1 MFGKAE
7 DKANEAA
14 GAVEEAFGK
23 AVDSPEH
30 QVRGAARKYA
40 SQSQLCRP
48 RRSGQRKNTGG
59 SQPAGRRG
67 RCGGGRHRF
76 RLLAGTQ
83 ISGERAARQQARYGP
98 FFVLFSPCAQ
108 TFIYYSHRL

>member
-14 GAVEEAFGK
+14 GAVEAFGK

-40 SQSQLCRP
+40 SSQLCRP

-98 FFVLFSPCAQ
+98 FRPFLPCAQ

>member
-40 SQSQLCRP
+40 SQASYAARDAADSVRTRWKPTRWPAWPLR
-48 RRSGQRKNTGG
+48 RRSASFSASCWDANN
-59 SQPAGRRG
+59 
-67 RCGGGRHRF
+67 
-76 RLLAGTQ
+76 
-83 ISGERAARQQARYGP
+83 GEFAARQQARYGP
-98 FFVLFSPCAQ
+98 FFALPPPACKLSSITA
-108 TFIYYSHRL
+108 IA

>member
-40 SQSQLCRP
+40 SRASYAARDAAD
-48 RRSGQRKNTGG
+48 SVKN
-59 SQPAGRRG
+59 QVEANP
-67 RCGGGRHRF
+67 
-76 RLLAGTQ
+76 LAGVAV
-83 ISGERAARQQARYGP
+83 AAAIGIVFGFLLGRK
-98 FFVLFSPCAQ
+98 
-108 TFIYYSHRL
+108 

>member
-14 GAVEEAFGK
+14 GAVEAFGK

-40 SQSQLCRP
+40 SQP
-48 RRSGQRKNTGG
+48 AMPPETQRT
-59 SQPAGRRG
+59 A
-67 RCGGGRHRF
+67 
-76 RLLAGTQ
+76 
-83 ISGERAARQQARYGP
+83 
-98 FFVLFSPCAQ
+98 
-108 TFIYYSHRL
+108 

>member
-14 GAVEEAFGK
+14 GAVEAFGK

-40 SQSQLCRP
+40 SQASYAARDAADSVRTQVEANP
-48 RRSGQRKNTGG
+48 
-59 SQPAGRRG
+59 
-67 RCGGGRHRF
+67 
-76 RLLAGTQ
+76 LAGVAV
-83 ISGERAARQQARYGP
+83 AAAVGIVFGFLLGRK
-98 FFVLFSPCAQ
+98 
-108 TFIYYSHRL
+108 

>member
-40 SQSQLCRP
+40 SQASYAARDAADSVRTQVEANPLAGAVVRA
-48 RRSGQRKNTGG
+48 NFHL
-59 SQPAGRRG
+59 SQPSLKKTNA
-67 RCGGGRHRF
+67 F
-76 RLLAGTQ
+76 N
-83 ISGERAARQQARYGP
+83 YD
-98 FFVLFSPCAQ
+98 
-108 TFIYYSHRL
+108 

>member
-14 GAVEEAFGK
+14 GAVEETFGK

-40 SQSQLCRP
+40 SQASYAARDAADSVRTQVEANP
-48 RRSGQRKNTGG
+48 
-59 SQPAGRRG
+59 
-67 RCGGGRHRF
+67 
-76 RLLAGTQ
+76 LAGVAV
-83 ISGERAARQQARYGP
+83 AAAVGIVFGFLLGRK
-98 FFVLFSPCAQ
+98 
-108 TFIYYSHRL
+108 

>member
-40 SQSQLCRP
+40 SQASYAARDVADSVRTQVEANP
-48 RRSGQRKNTGG
+48 
-59 SQPAGRRG
+59 
-67 RCGGGRHRF
+67 
-76 RLLAGTQ
+76 LAGVAV
-83 ISGERAARQQARYGP
+83 AAAVGIVFGFLLGRK
-98 FFVLFSPCAQ
+98 
-108 TFIYYSHRL
+108 

>member
-30 QVRGAARKYA
+30 QVRGAQVRLPG
-40 SQSQLCRP
+40 QLCRP
-48 RRSGQRKNTGG
+48 
-59 SQPAGRRG
+59 
-67 RCGGGRHRF
+67 
-76 RLLAGTQ
+76 
-83 ISGERAARQQARYGP
+83 
-98 FFVLFSPCAQ
+98 
-108 TFIYYSHRL
+108 

>member
-40 SQSQLCRP
+40 SQPAMPPETP
-48 RRSGQRKNTGG
+48 RT
-59 SQPAGRRG
+59 A
-67 RCGGGRHRF
+67 
-76 RLLAGTQ
+76 
-83 ISGERAARQQARYGP
+83 
-98 FFVLFSPCAQ
+98 
-108 TFIYYSHRL
+108 

>member
-14 GAVEEAFGK
+14 GTVEEAFGK

-40 SQSQLCRP
+40 SQASYAARDAADSVRTQVEANP
-48 RRSGQRKNTGG
+48 
-59 SQPAGRRG
+59 
-67 RCGGGRHRF
+67 
-76 RLLAGTQ
+76 LAGVAV
-83 ISGERAARQQARYGP
+83 AAAVGIVFGFLLGRK
-98 FFVLFSPCAQ
+98 
-108 TFIYYSHRL
+108 